1 MMPIKSN
8 MTMEEQERFDHMR
21 YECEQEDFIIYY
33 KENNL
38 DMESIGITLIN
49 NLCRELGEKVIC
61 WVREDGYTIDESEI
75 WYFFVGKHVIP
86 KRSAPEWVQDGYCR
100 EYAMERDELLELQKQ
115 YDIGNI

>member
-1 MMPIKSN
+1 MMVDSN
-8 MTMEEQERFDHMR
+8 MTPEKFDQVY
-21 YECEQEDFIIYY
+21 YEYEKENLIKLY
-33 KENNL
+33 KENNW
-38 DMESIGITLIN
+38 DMEQIGMALIN
-49 NLCRELGEKVIC
+49 NLCTNMGEKVIC